1 MYKFI
6 KQKLIILVLVPVC
19 FGKPL
24 AIRSVSMNNRLC
36 MVRQT
41 LIDLNPDELYHYP
54 FIISMNRCNGPC
66 NTAEDPF
73 GGICIP
79 NKVFNMIIG
88 INESKA
94 TTLSECRCEFYGRK
108 CNSRQKWENDT
119 WKGRK
124 PIKKEHVKRIIP
136 GIVVH
141 LPANM
146 IRIATWVN
154 T

>member
-19 FGKPL
+19 FGKYL

-88 INESKA
+88 INESKTKLPYLRA
-94 TTLSECRCEFYGRK
+94 DVNFIVGNVTQDKNGR
-108 CNSRQKWENDT
+108 
-119 WKGRK
+119 
-124 PIKKEHVKRIIP
+124 
-136 GIVVH
+136 
-141 LPANM
+141 M
-146 IRIATWVN
+146 IRGKVEN
-154 T
+154 Q

>member
-19 FGKPL
+19 FGKSL

-36 MVRQT
+36 MVRQA

-54 FIISMNRCNGPC
+54 FIINMNRCNGPC

-88 INESKA
+88 INESK
-94 TTLSECRCEFYGRK
+94 TKLPYLSADVNFIVGNVTQDKNGR
-108 CNSRQKWENDT
+108 
-119 WKGRK
+119 
-124 PIKKEHVKRIIP
+124 
-136 GIVVH
+136 
-141 LPANM
+141 M
-146 IRIATWVN
+146 IRGKVEN
-154 T
+154 Q